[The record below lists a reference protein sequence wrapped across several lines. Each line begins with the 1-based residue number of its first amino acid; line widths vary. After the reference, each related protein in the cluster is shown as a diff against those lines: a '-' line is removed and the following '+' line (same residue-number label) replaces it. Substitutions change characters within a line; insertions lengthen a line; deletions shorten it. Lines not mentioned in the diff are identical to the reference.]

1 MPLTPER
8 AAAAIV
14 SGLLLGSFLNVCIA
28 RLPLHRSIAWPG
40 SQCPHCHAP
49 IRPWD
54 NIPILS
60 FLLLRGRCRDCREPI
75 SLRYL
80 FVEAMLPL
88 LFLAAASRFAPE
100 FAVVEAAGLLFLLLG
115 LFWMD
120 AETLLLPDSVTLPG
134 AALGLLQT
142 LLPGHGLAR
151 ELNFARLL
159 PMTSLHV
166 QATFAASLAAA
177 GAASAL
183 LLTAGAY
190 RLLRRRS
197 GLGMGD
203 VKLAAMLGT
212 WLGGVGTLTALT
224 VGVLLAAA
232 AGLLLL
238 LRGGRGSLQLRIP
251 LGSFL
256 CAGAALTLFFGD
268 PLLKWYFSFYP

>member
-8 AAAAIV
+8 TAAALS

-28 RLPLHRSIAWPG
+28 RLPKHQSIAWPG
-40 SQCPHCHAP
+40 SQCPHCRAP

-60 FLLLRGRCRDCREPI
+60 FLLLRGRCRDCHEPI
-75 SLRYL
+75 SLRYPL
-80 FVEAMLPL
+80 VEATLPL
-88 LFLAAASRFAPE
+88 LFLAAASRFSSG
-100 FAVVEAAGLLFLLLG
+100 FAVVEATGLLFLLLG

-120 AETLLLPDSVTLPG
+120 SETLLLPNRVTLPG

-142 LLPGHGLAR
+142 LLPGHGLAW
-151 ELNFARLL
+151 ELNFGRLL
-159 PMTSLHV
+159 PVSAPHL
-166 QATFAASLAAA
+166 QATLAGLLAAA
-177 GAASAL
+177 AAAGSL
-183 LLTAGAY
+183 LLTAGTY

-212 WLGGVGTLTALT
+212 WLGGVGVLTALT
-224 VGVLLAAA
+224 IGVLLAAA

-238 LRGGRGSLQLRIP
+238 LRGGRRSLQVRIP

-256 CAGAALTLFFGD
+256 CTGAALTLFFGGAI
-268 PLLKWYFSFYP
+268 LRWYFSFYP